1 VGKWLQAV
9 ERLMGGGPNGPKR
22 VQTFRWMLLLGLVG
36 AAMMILHS
44 FLEVKEIDPPEDS
57 GVVPPPEEREALAGD
72 PGKPKSPFEEYEE
85 QVEASLREI
94 LQNVVGV
101 SDVDVLV
108 TIESTE
114 ELVVYRNVTEN
125 EQITDEQDRNGAK
138 RHITQVT
145 RSGDI
150 ELYEVS
156 GGQEPII
163 LKKIRPKVRGVIVV
177 AGGAE
182 NLTVQKMIRDMV
194 SRGLDVPVHRV
205 AVVPRK
211 QP

>member
-1 VGKWLQAV
+1 MGKWLQAV
-9 ERLMGGGPNGPKR
+9 ERLLGGGPNGQRR
-22 VQTFRWMLLLGLVG
+22 VQAFRWILLLGLAG
-36 AAMMILHS
+36 IAMMLLNS
-44 FLEVKEIDPPEDS
+44 FLHVEDVDPTGES
-57 GVVPPPEEREALAGD
+57 RASPPPEERETLAG
-72 PGKPKSPFEEYEE
+72 PEKPKSPFEEYEE
-85 QVEASLREI
+85 QYEASLREI
-94 LQNVVGV
+94 LQNIVGV
-101 SDVDVLV
+101 DEVDVLV
-108 TIESTE
+108 TIDSTE
-114 ELVVYRNVTEN
+114 EIVVYRNVTEN

-182 NLTVQKMIRDMV
+182 NLTVQKMIRDTV

-205 AVVPRK
+205 SVVPRK
-211 QP
+211 QS